1 MYSSKNSNSSYSN
14 YSKPK
19 SSKTTYTNSYAFNNS
34 VPIPDYSTFF
44 PSVNTSN
51 FETKKEEFSDHEM
64 ANEIFGDN
72 TSSGNESI
80 NNNILP
86 PINGNFLFTP
96 IQSTNNLFEANMKDT
111 TNSLSGDKRANDDND
126 IARSRSRSR
135 GRETKRD
142 KSVPP
147 ARSKSKKKQIKENK
161 FFQSYQEQLT
171 KIEDKLDNVEQYIE
185 DSKNDIAGLEQI
197 VTHDIY
203 RRLQTWILKNS
214 NEFTKTTDIW
224 ITYLKYELYA
234 WVYKT
239 MKRFEMIFD
248 QEVIPLLDE
257 DLQEHA
263 EVVVVYVENYRK
275 DHQIQ
280 IQLADEKKQDKLEIK
295 ILDALEMRDTNV
307 NDCLADPN
315 KINDKIFSYNEYQW
329 IKTYISSY
337 PDQVQGQSNEYKQQ
351 LIKGIYDNIVI
362 LLNMYTDQFGN
373 PYDEFLGDKYAE
385 IAKDTIEVWQTF
397 QNK

>member
-111 TNSLSGDKRANDDND
+111 TNSLSGNKRANDDND

-239 MKRFEMIFD
+239 MKR
-248 QEVIPLLDE
+248 L
-257 DLQEHA
+257 
-263 EVVVVYVENYRK
+263 
-275 DHQIQ
+275 
-280 IQLADEKKQDKLEIK
+280 
-295 ILDALEMRDTNV
+295 
-307 NDCLADPN
+307 
-315 KINDKIFSYNEYQW
+315 
-329 IKTYISSY
+329 
-337 PDQVQGQSNEYKQQ
+337 
-351 LIKGIYDNIVI
+351 
-362 LLNMYTDQFGN
+362 
-373 PYDEFLGDKYAE
+373 
-385 IAKDTIEVWQTF
+385 
-397 QNK
+397 